1 MSSGITI
8 MASVYDGRQRVGY
21 VLHHLDERGFEAID
35 VEKRSY
41 GTYAT
46 HQEAAAALPPVS
58 STEEITTAIKGG
70 SRHG

>member
-8 MASVYDGRQRVGY
+8 MASIYDGRQRVGY

-46 HQEAAAALPPVS
+46 HREAAAALPPVS

>member
-46 HQEAAAALPPVS
+46 HQEAAAALPWKPSVS
-58 STEEITTAIKGG
+58 RPER
-70 SRHG
+70 SRRSPCPRM

>member
-8 MASVYDGRQRVGY
+8 MASIYDGRQRVGY

-41 GTYAT
+41 GT
-46 HQEAAAALPPVS
+46 
-58 STEEITTAIKGG
+58 
-70 SRHG
+70 

>member
-8 MASVYDGRQRVGY
+8 MASIYDGHQRVGY
-21 VLHHLDERGFEAID
+21 VLHHLDESVFEAID

-46 HQEAAAALPPVS
+46 HQEAAAALPS
-58 STEEITTAIKGG
+58 IEKKNDDQSI
-70 SRHG
+70 

>member
-8 MASVYDGRQRVGY
+8 MASVYDGRQR
-21 VLHHLDERGFEAID
+21 HHLDERGFEAID

-46 HQEAAAALPPVS
+46 HQEAAAALPS
-58 STEEITTAIKGG
+58 IEKQNNDQSI
-70 SRHG
+70 

>member
-8 MASVYDGRQRVGY
+8 MASIYDGHQRVGY
-21 VLHHLDERGFEAID
+21 VLHHLDERVFEAID

-46 HQEAAAALPPVS
+46 AALPS
-58 STEEITTAIKGG
+58 IEKKNDDQSI
-70 SRHG
+70 